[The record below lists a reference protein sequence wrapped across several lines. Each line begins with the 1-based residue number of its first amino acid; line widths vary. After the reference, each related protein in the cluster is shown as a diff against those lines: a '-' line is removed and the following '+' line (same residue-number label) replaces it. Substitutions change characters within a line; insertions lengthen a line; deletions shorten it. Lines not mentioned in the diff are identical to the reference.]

1 MKASRKI
8 RIREQTMCNINKE
21 EARLILSSFS
31 RALDLLDCYDHDCLE
46 RPRGNSPTYRLSYEE
61 CMELISN
68 MRFASDSE
76 LFGKEKDDSF
86 RGSIGNIY
94 QTFGGKELYPSL
106 EEKAATLLY
115 LVTKNHSFLDGN
127 KRIAATVFLY
137 FLHKNER
144 LFKNGEKLI
153 SDAALAALTLMIA
166 NSRPEEKDQMISIV
180 INCIII

>member
-1 MKASRKI
+1 MTNVS
-8 RIREQTMCNINKE
+8 KE
-21 EARLILSSFS
+21 EVELILSSFR
-31 RALDLLDCYDHDCLE
+31 RALDLLDCYDHDCLQ
-46 RPRGNSPTYRLSYEE
+46 RPKGNAPTYRLGYEE
-61 CMELISN
+61 CMALIGQ
-68 MRFASDSE
+68 MRFSSDSD

-94 QTFGGKELYPSL
+94 QTFGGEELYPSF

-137 FLHKNER
+137 FLHKNNR
-144 LFKNGEKLI
+144 LFINGEKLI

-166 NSRPEEKDQMISIV
+166 NSRPEEKVQMISIV
-180 INCIII
+180 INCI